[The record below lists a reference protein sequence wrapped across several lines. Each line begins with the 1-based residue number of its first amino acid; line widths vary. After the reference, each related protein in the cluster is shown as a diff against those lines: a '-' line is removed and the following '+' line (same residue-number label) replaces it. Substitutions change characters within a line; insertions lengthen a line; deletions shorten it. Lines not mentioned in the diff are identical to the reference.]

1 MSQITHFCNV
11 KLLAW
16 KSGCVKFW
24 TNIMSGKYLSCRCFD
39 WSYHIEIST
48 GCPKKNALSDF
59 FVFQHWTTLMSHL
72 YLMQIVGP
80 FVYSKFK
87 VKTFMLPG
95 NTGCPKT
102 NALSE
107 LPFWDTGYNSS
118 WPSTGKW
125 PCTVV
130 PGFSKRQF
138 RKCVFLGKPVFQAT

>member
-1 MSQITHFCNV
+1 MSQITHFCGV
-11 KLLAW
+11 KLIAW

-107 LPFWDTGYNSS
+107 LPFWETRYNST
-118 WPSTGKW
+118 WPFASGR
-125 PCTVV
+125 PRTVV
-130 PGFSKRQF
+130 PSVSNQQF
-138 RKCVFLGKPVFQAT
+138 RKCVFFWTSCTYL